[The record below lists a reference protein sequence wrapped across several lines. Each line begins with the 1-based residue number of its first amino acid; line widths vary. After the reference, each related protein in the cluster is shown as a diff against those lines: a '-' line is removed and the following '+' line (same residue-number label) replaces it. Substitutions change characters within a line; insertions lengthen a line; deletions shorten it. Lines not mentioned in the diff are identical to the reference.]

1 MGSAWSR
8 PSCVIRKGS
17 QLPTSLLVHSSP
29 ETGHLQRGEDVTSW
43 VTPGHPS
50 WHPERWPGWTQPCPC
65 RAPSSLGAPAAQRG
79 LKGRAVQGSPMLP
92 SPRTSHCS
100 PDSCKALKFQDST
113 CPPGCFGLRM
123 DESVSAAAPDAIN
136 KELAMDKCS
145 EAVNALCICSAFKIC
160 AWPVSSYCLDTRPPV
175 PAADPQHAGLHPWLH
190 SCGSWGKEAPGAP
203 CKTQGAGQAC
213 ATSAALRFG
222 STTLRL
228 ELGPSTCGFLIA
240 TSLPLTPLA
249 LPLEIF
255 FC

>member
-8 PSCVIRKGS
+8 PSCVIRKDS

-29 ETGHLQRGEDVTSW
+29 ETGHLQRGEGVTSW
-43 VTPGHPS
+43 VTPGRPS
-50 WHPERWPGWTQPCPC
+50 WHPERWPGWTQPCLC

-100 PDSCKALKFQDST
+100 PGSCKALKFQDST

-160 AWPVSSYCLDTRPPV
+160 AWPVSSYCLDTRPPCLPQTRSTPASTLGCTAVALGAKKPQGPPARPRGLGRHV
-175 PAADPQHAGLHPWLH
+175 PPLQPFDLD
-190 SCGSWGKEAPGAP
+190 
-203 CKTQGAGQAC
+203 
-213 ATSAALRFG
+213 
-222 STTLRL
+222 
-228 ELGPSTCGFLIA
+228 
-240 TSLPLTPLA
+240 LPH
-249 LPLEIF
+249 
-255 FC
+255 